1 MIISLSYRSVL
12 GPREPLTLVLS
23 EKDGL
28 ETGVEVAKGP
38 LELLLPPK
46 ALPAEAEP
54 LFKLAD
60 LLTGILLPASS
71 KQAKIKHY

>member
-1 MIISLSYRSVL
+1 ML
-12 GPREPLTLVLS
+12 GPRDPPLTLVLS

-28 ETGVEVAKGP
+28 DETGVEVAKGP

-46 ALPAEAEP
+46 ALPAEP

-71 KQAKIKHY
+71 KDTK